1 MRETVKIIGEK
12 KSPIPS
18 PFSPLLNSLSL
29 FCVLFIHSLFCQR
42 GHGTRVSTRGKRS
55 ASWSLDDDDDDDFD
69 ASIEPSFLC
78 SDYDVA

>member
-29 FCVLFIHSLFCQR
+29 LCVLFIHSLFCQR
-42 GHGTRVSTRGKRS
+42 GHGTRVSTRGERRERERVS
-55 ASWSLDDDDDDDFD
+55 GESLNLSRARGGVF
-69 ASIEPSFLC
+69 F
-78 SDYDVA
+78 VVVGGGGG